1 MTLVLLLTAATGAWA
16 DSFSTEAYT
25 ADATL
30 SAVSVTGD
38 QTLTINE
45 GVTVTVNNGLSIQSN
60 ATLTVTG
67 GGSLVVNGAKGAN
80 GWDGNYPGEPGSP
93 AIGGSGQ
100 LAIANATITATGGTG
115 GNGGFDEY
123 SSQYG
128 GDGAP
133 AVSGVSIS
141 IQTGSLTAI
150 GGAGGIGGTSTV
162 YNLKYPDGEPA
173 KAFSSFPNISDA
185 TLSYST
191 DNVTYTKYESGNT
204 TLYRY
209 MKIEPLD
216 GPKVTTNAASAQ
228 DLFTEASFEMPTSDV
243 TVSYTLV
250 RDMQDE
256 ANPVA
261 FSGLPSSGKIIVKKG
276 SDDKYQPA
284 EALTIQLIDPLAA
297 AEAQNII
304 AADGI
309 TIKVLVGAENELGA
323 IDYDHDNPIT
333 LEAFLADMKPG
344 YYWIK
349 AESTDENSPYDG
361 TVYSS
366 EFTAVE
372 KYDLTVKPA
381 NDFSKGKVESVTVGT
396 ETVTP
401 DATTGEATKTGI
413 ALDTEVKLKA
423 KKGYKIKSATAK
435 QKEGETT
442 VTVTINDTKTEA
454 SFKMPQYDVDASYTL
469 KRDMSVDMPVTVQ
482 DAEQNSRFRVKKQ
495 GDTFVPADMNME
507 QIVALFTVH
516 DDIEEKNLTAN
527 TDFTVQFFAVNEEGQ
542 KTGEA
547 IPFNDF
553 TFAPGNYVATAVAAS
568 NSNYS
573 GETALSNV
581 FTLFQGYEVTV
592 PAGEYISYYQSEA
605 LYVEDENAVL
615 YTIAN
620 VTATEAQ
627 LSDAIKVAPAE
638 TPLLVYNKS
647 EQDKTFLLIP
657 TTDDA
662 DEVTPAKEF
671 KGSVSSGE
679 LPASSSTA
687 DYYALNGKA
696 FVWVKYAIEIGA
708 NKCWLQ
714 IGDQPAAARAM
725 TRSIVGG
732 GDTTNMDDVRWQ
744 MEDGNYYDLQGR
756 KVEKP
761 NRKGIY
767 IKGGKKV
774 IVR

>member
-1 MTLVLLLTAATGAWA
+1 MTLALLLTAVGGAWA
-16 DSFSTEAYT
+16 DETP
-25 ADATL
+25 L
-30 SAVSVTGD
+30 
-38 QTLTINE
+38 LTIE
-45 GVTVTVNNGLSIQSN
+45 SKDYTTFTSGSKTFDDKVTVTFSN
-60 ATLTVTG
+60 
-67 GGSLVVNGAKGAN
+67 
-80 GWDGNYPGEPGSP
+80 
-93 AIGGSGQ
+93 
-100 LAIANATITATGGTG
+100 
-115 GNGGFDEY
+115 
-123 SSQYG
+123 
-128 GDGAP
+128 
-133 AVSGVSIS
+133 
-141 IQTGSLTAI
+141 
-150 GGAGGIGGTSTV
+150 TV
-162 YNLKYPDGEPA
+162 YNE
-173 KAFSSFPNISDA
+173 
-185 TLSYST
+185 
-191 DNVTYTKYESGNT
+191 GNT
-204 TLYRY
+204 DGWLSITESLLTVAGTNGYTITSCKFY
-209 MKIEPLD
+209 TAYGTAATGYTVEGESPSVYLSAGLVFTDANESVYLGDPGITKIEVYGAAPAPEP
-216 GPKVTTNAASAQ
+216 GVEVTTNAASEQ
-228 DLFTEASFEMPTSDV
+228 DLFTEAWFTMLASDV
-243 TVSYTLV
+243 TVNYTLV

-256 ANPVA
+256 TNPVT

-276 SDDKYQPA
+276 SDGKYQPA

-309 TIKVLVGAENELGA
+309 TIKVLVGAENGQGA

-344 YYWIK
+344 FYWIK

-361 TVYSS
+361 TVYSQ
-366 EFTAVE
+366 E
-372 KYDLTVKPA
+372 LLLL
-381 NDFSKGKVESVTVGT
+381 N
-396 ETVTP
+396 
-401 DATTGEATKTGI
+401 
-413 ALDTEVKLKA
+413 
-423 KKGYKIKSATAK
+423 
-435 QKEGETT
+435 
-442 VTVTINDTKTEA
+442 
-454 SFKMPQYDVDASYTL
+454 
-469 KRDMSVDMPVTVQ
+469 
-482 DAEQNSRFRVKKQ
+482 
-495 GDTFVPADMNME
+495 
-507 QIVALFTVH
+507 
-516 DDIEEKNLTAN
+516 
-527 TDFTVQFFAVNEEGQ
+527 
-542 KTGEA
+542 
-547 IPFNDF
+547 
-553 TFAPGNYVATAVAAS
+553 
-568 NSNYS
+568 
-573 GETALSNV
+573 
-581 FTLFQGYEVTV
+581 GYELTIA
-592 PAGEYISYYQSEA
+592 AGEYATFYKDEK
-605 LYVEDENAVL
+605 LYVEDEDAVL

-657 TTDDA
+657 TTENA

-725 TRSIVGG
+725 TRSITGG